1 MTSRPSIKLTLIVLL
16 ATAAGA
22 SFIACGRSNSQPNNS
37 SPSASPSA
45 NLIEVSTTPAISRQ
59 LPRFFE
65 ATGSLAADVQTDV
78 QPQTAGKV
86 VLVGVDMGSAVKKG
100 QMLVRLEAADYKLRV
115 DQAVAQLD
123 NAKAAVKQAEEK
135 IGLRPNQQFVPE
147 RVADVSAARANYD
160 LAESNFQRAQKLVE
174 SGDISRAEYDQR
186 KSQRDALRQVYESA
200 IAQARQNYAAVLVA
214 RTNVTNAQTQVNMA
228 QRTLSYTVVAAPIDG
243 FVLERPVDVGAYVAT
258 TTKIA
263 TIVRTNPL
271 WIRIDIPEQAVPQIR
286 NGQSVSLTT
295 SSWPDRSFSGHIARV
310 SPNVSATSRTL
321 TVEAEID
328 NRSGTLKPGQFGT
341 VRILLPQSEA
351 AVLVPQRALRTISGA
366 TYVFVIKN
374 GHAEQRLIQS
384 GQTESDLV
392 EIKSG
397 VAADEVVATSNV
409 DQLSDGAAVRQ

>member
-1 MTSRPSIKLTLIVLL
+1 MTLQRFIKLVLL
-16 ATAAGA
+16 VSLTTVAGA
-22 SFIACGRSNSQPNNS
+22 SLVSCKRSNGQPSNS
-37 SPSASPSA
+37 GAA
-45 NLIEVSTTPAISRQ
+45 NPTPAILEVSTAPAVVRQ

-65 ATGSLAADVQTDV
+65 ATGTLAADVQTDV

-86 VLVGVDMGSAVKKG
+86 VAVGVDMGSAVSKG
-100 QMLVRLEAADYKLRV
+100 QMLVRLEEADYKLRE

-123 NAKAAVKQAEEK
+123 SAKAAVRQAEEK
-135 IGLRPNQQFVPE
+135 LGLQSGQKFDPE
-147 RVADVSAARANYD
+147 RVADVSAARANYN
-160 LAESNFQRAQKLVE
+160 LAESNFQRAQKLIE

-214 RTNVTNAQTQVNMA
+214 RTNVTNAQTQVSMA
-228 QRTLSYTVVAAPIDG
+228 QRTLSYTVVAAPING
-243 FVLERPVDVGAYVAT
+243 FVLDRPVDLGAYVST

-263 TIVRTNPL
+263 TIVRTSPL
-271 WIRIDIPEQAVPQIR
+271 WIRIDVPEQAVPQIK

-295 SSWPDRSFSGHIARV
+295 SSFADRSFSGRVARI

-321 TVEAEID
+321 TVEAQIN
-328 NRSGTLKPGQFGT
+328 NRGGALKPGQFAT

-374 GHAEQRLIQS
+374 GHAEQRLVQS
-384 GQTESDLV
+384 GQAEGDLI

-397 VAADEVVATSNV
+397 VAADEVVATSTV
-409 DQLSDGAAVRQ
+409 DQLSDGVTVKQ

>member
-1 MTSRPSIKLTLIVLL
+1 MTPARSIKVILFVLL
-16 ATAAGA
+16 IAAAAVGLAACNRSKGAPNNNGA
-22 SFIACGRSNSQPNNS
+22 SG
-37 SPSASPSA
+37 SPTPST
-45 NLIEVSTTPAISRQ
+45 IEVSTTPAILRQ

-78 QPQTAGKV
+78 QPQTAGKIV
-86 VLVGVDMGSAVKKG
+86 AVGVDMGIAVRKG
-100 QMLVRLEAADYKLRV
+100 QMLVRLEDADYRLRV

-123 NAKAAVKQAEEK
+123 NAKAAVRQAEEK
-135 IGLRPNQQFVPE
+135 IGLQPGRQFDPA
-147 RVADVSAARANYD
+147 RVADVSAARANYE

-186 KSQRDALRQVYESA
+186 KSQRDSLRQVYESA

-214 RTNVTNAQTQVNMA
+214 RTNITNAQTQVDLARRN
-228 QRTLSYTVVAAPIDG
+228 LSYTVVKAPIDG
-243 FVLERPVDVGAYVAT
+243 YVLERPVDVGTYVST
-258 TTKIA
+258 TTKVA

-271 WIRIDIPEQAVPQIR
+271 WIRIDVPEQAVPQIK

-295 SSWPDRSFSGHIARV
+295 SAWPDRSFSGHIARV
-310 SPNVSATSRTL
+310 SPNVTVASRTL

-328 NRSGTLKPGQFGT
+328 NSSGALKPGQFGT
-341 VRILLPQSEA
+341 VRILLPQTEA

-366 TYVFVIKN
+366 TYVYVIKN
-374 GHAEQRLIQS
+374 GFAQQRLVQA
-384 GQTESDLV
+384 GQTEGDLV
-392 EIKSG
+392 ELKSG

>member
-1 MTSRPSIKLTLIVLL
+1 MTSRQSIKLTLTFLL
-16 ATAAGA
+16 ATAVGA
-22 SFIACGRSNSQPNNS
+22 SFVACGRSNGQPNSNAN
-37 SPSASPSA
+37 SASPAASV
-45 NLIEVSTTPAISRQ
+45 IEVSTTAAISRQ

-78 QPQTAGKV
+78 QPQTAGKIV
-86 VLVGVDMGSAVKKG
+86 AVGVDMGSAVKKG

-135 IGLRPNQQFVPE
+135 IGLRPNEQFVPE

-174 SGDISRAEYDQR
+174 SGDVSRAEYDQR

-200 IAQARQNYAAVLVA
+200 ISQARQNYAAVLVA
-214 RTNVTNAQTQVNMA
+214 RTNVTNAQTQVSMA
-228 QRTLSYTVVAAPIDG
+228 QRTLSYTTVAAPIDG
-243 FVLERPVDVGAYVAT
+243 FVLDRPVDLGAYVST

-271 WIRIDIPEQAVPQIR
+271 WIRIDIPEQAVPQIK

-295 SSWPDRSFSGHIARV
+295 SSFADRSFSGRVARI

-321 TVEAEID
+321 TVEAQID
-328 NRSGTLKPGQFGT
+328 NGGGALKPGQFGT
-341 VRILLPQSEA
+341 VRILLPQSSP

-384 GQTESDLV
+384 GQTEGDLV

-397 VAADEVVATSNV
+397 VAENEIVATSNV

>member
-1 MTSRPSIKLTLIVLL
+1 MTSRQPIKLTLIVLL

-22 SFIACGRSNSQPNNS
+22 SFIACGRSNGQNNN
-37 SPSASPSA
+37 PAAASPTA
-45 NLIEVSTTPAISRQ
+45 AVIEVSTSAAISRQ

-78 QPQTAGKV
+78 QPQTAGKIV
-86 VLVGVDMGSAVKKG
+86 AVGVDMGSAVKKG
-100 QMLVRLEAADYKLRV
+100 QMLVRLEAADYNLRV

-135 IGLRPNQQFVPE
+135 IGLQPGQQFVPE

-174 SGDISRAEYDQR
+174 SGDVSRAEYDQR

-243 FVLERPVDVGAYVAT
+243 FVLDRPVDVGAYVST

-271 WIRIDIPEQAVPQIR
+271 WIRIDIPEQAVPQIKS
-286 NGQSVSLTT
+286 GQSVSLSA
-295 SSWPDRSFSGHIARV
+295 SSWPDRSFSGRIARV
-310 SPNVSATSRTL
+310 SPNVSASSRTL
-321 TVEAEID
+321 AVEAQID
-328 NRSGTLKPGQFGT
+328 NGSGTLKPGQFGT
-341 VRILLPQSEA
+341 VRILLPQSQS

-366 TYVFVIKN
+366 TYVYVNKN
-374 GHAEQRLIQS
+374 GHAEQRLIQP
-384 GQTESDLV
+384 GQTVGALV

-397 VAADEVVATSNV
+397 VAENEIVATSNV
-409 DQLSDGAAVRQ
+409 DQLSDGAAVKQ

>member
-1 MTSRPSIKLTLIVLL
+1 MISRQSIKLTLTLLL

-22 SFIACGRSNSQPNNS
+22 SFIACGRSNGQPNSNAL
-37 SPSASPSA
+37 SASPASV
-45 NLIEVSTTPAISRQ
+45 IEVSTTAAISRQ

-78 QPQTAGKV
+78 QPQTAGKIV
-86 VLVGVDMGSAVKKG
+86 AVGVDMGSAVKKG

-115 DQAVAQLD
+115 DQAVAQLE
-123 NAKAAVKQAEEK
+123 NARAAVKQAEEK
-135 IGLRPNQQFVPE
+135 IGLRSNQQFVPE

-186 KSQRDALRQVYESA
+186 KSQRDALRQIYESA

-243 FVLERPVDVGAYVAT
+243 FVLDRPVDLGAYVST

-271 WIRIDIPEQAVPQIR
+271 WIRIDVPEQAVPQIK

-295 SSWPDRSFSGHIARV
+295 SSFADRSFSGRVARI

-321 TVEAEID
+321 TVEAQID
-328 NRSGTLKPGQFGT
+328 NGGGALKPGQFGT
-341 VRILLPQSEA
+341 VRILLPQSSP

-374 GHAEQRLIQS
+374 GHAEQRLVQT
-384 GQTESDLV
+384 GQTEGDLV

-397 VAADEVVATSNV
+397 VAENEMVATSNV
-409 DQLSDGAAVRQ
+409 DQLSDGATVRQ

>member
-1 MTSRPSIKLTLIVLL
+1 MTSRQSIKPPLIVLL
-16 ATAAGA
+16 AAAAGA
-22 SFIACGRSNSQPNNS
+22 SFIACGGSNGQPNNNG
-37 SPSASPSA
+37 PSASPTASV
-45 NLIEVSTTPAISRQ
+45 IEVSTTAAISRQ

-78 QPQTAGKV
+78 QPQTAGKIV
-86 VLVGVDMGSAVKKG
+86 AVGVDMGSAVKKG

-147 RVADVSAARANYD
+147 RVADVSVARANYD

-174 SGDISRAEYDQR
+174 SGDIARAEYDQR

-214 RTNVTNAQTQVNMA
+214 RTNVTNAQTQVSMA
-228 QRTLSYTVVAAPIDG
+228 QRTLSYTVVASPING
-243 FVLERPVDVGAYVAT
+243 FVLERPVDVGAYVST

-263 TIVRTNPL
+263 SIVRTNPL
-271 WIRIDIPEQAVPQIR
+271 WFRIDIPEQAVPQIK
-286 NGQSVSLTT
+286 NGQSVSLSA

-310 SPNVSATSRTL
+310 SPNVSASSRTL

-341 VRILLPQSEA
+341 VRILLPQSQS

-384 GQTESDLV
+384 GQTEGDLV

-397 VAADEVVATSNV
+397 VAENEIVATSNV
-409 DQLSDGAAVRQ
+409 DQLTDGASVRQ

>member
-1 MTSRPSIKLTLIVLL
+1 MIQLKNPKLIIVLAVLTL
-16 ATAAGA
+16 AAAGLA
-22 SFIACGRSNSQPNNS
+22 ACSRLKGQPNNATT
-37 SPSASPSA
+37 SASPSA
-45 NLIEVSTTPAISRQ
+45 VVDVTTVAAVSRQ

-78 QPQTAGKV
+78 QPQTAGKIV
-86 VLVGVDMGSAVKKG
+86 AVGADMGSAVKKG
-100 QMLVRLEAADYKLRV
+100 QMLVRLEAADDKLRV
-115 DQAVAQLD
+115 DQAVAQRE
-123 NAKAAVKQAEEK
+123 NARAAVKQAEEK
-135 IGLRPNQQFVPE
+135 IGLRSNQQFVPE

-160 LAESNFQRAQKLVE
+160 LAESNLQRAQKLVE

-214 RTNVTNAQTQVNMA
+214 RTNVTNAQTQVDLA
-228 QRTLSYTVVAAPIDG
+228 RRTLSYTVVTAPIG
-243 FVLERPVDVGAYVAT
+243 GYVLERPVDVGTYVST
-258 TTKIA
+258 TTKVA
-263 TIVRTNPL
+263 TIVKTNPL
-271 WIRIDIPEQAVPQIR
+271 WIRIDIPEQAVQQIKA
-286 NGQSVSLTT
+286 GQSVSLSTT
-295 SSWPDRSFSGHIARV
+295 SWPDRTFSGRVARI
-310 SPNVSATSRTL
+310 SPNVSASSRTL

-328 NRSGTLKPGQFGT
+328 NGSGALKPGQFGT

-374 GHAEQRLIQS
+374 SHAEQRLVQS
-384 GQTESDLV
+384 GQTEGDLV

-409 DQLSDGAAVRQ
+409 DQLSDGIIIRQ

>member
-1 MTSRPSIKLTLIVLL
+1 MISRQSIKLTLTLLL

-22 SFIACGRSNSQPNNS
+22 SFIACGRSNGQPNSNAL
-37 SPSASPSA
+37 SASPASV
-45 NLIEVSTTPAISRQ
+45 IEVSTTAAISRQ

-78 QPQTAGKV
+78 QPQTAGKIV
-86 VLVGVDMGSAVKKG
+86 AVGVDMGSAVKKG

-115 DQAVAQLD
+115 DQAVAQLE
-123 NAKAAVKQAEEK
+123 NARAAVKQAEEK
-135 IGLRPNQQFVPE
+135 IGLRSNQQFVPE

-186 KSQRDALRQVYESA
+186 KSQRDALRQIYESA

-243 FVLERPVDVGAYVAT
+243 FVLDRPVDLGAYVST

-271 WIRIDIPEQAVPQIR
+271 WIRIDVPEQAVPQIK

-295 SSWPDRSFSGHIARV
+295 SSFADRSFSGRVARI

-321 TVEAEID
+321 TVEAQID
-328 NRSGTLKPGQFGT
+328 NGGGALKPGQFGT
-341 VRILLPQSEA
+341 VRILLPQSSP

-374 GHAEQRLIQS
+374 GHAEQRLVQT
-384 GQTESDLV
+384 GQTEGDLV

-397 VAADEVVATSNV
+397 VAENEIVATGNV
-409 DQLSDGAAVRQ
+409 DQLSDGATVRQ

>member
-1 MTSRPSIKLTLIVLL
+1 MISRQSIKLTLTLLL

-22 SFIACGRSNSQPNNS
+22 SFIACGRSNGQPNSNA
-37 SPSASPSA
+37 PSASPASA
-45 NLIEVSTTPAISRQ
+45 IEVSTTAAISRQ

-78 QPQTAGKV
+78 QPQTAGKIV
-86 VLVGVDMGSAVKKG
+86 AVGVDMGSAVKKG

-115 DQAVAQLD
+115 DQAVAQLE
-123 NAKAAVKQAEEK
+123 NARAAVKQAEEK
-135 IGLRPNQQFVPE
+135 IGLRSNQQFVPE

-186 KSQRDALRQVYESA
+186 KSQRDALRQIYESA

-243 FVLERPVDVGAYVAT
+243 FVLDRPVDLGAYVST

-271 WIRIDIPEQAVPQIR
+271 WIRIDVPEQAVPQIK

-295 SSWPDRSFSGHIARV
+295 SSFADRSFSGRVARI

-321 TVEAEID
+321 TVEAQID
-328 NRSGTLKPGQFGT
+328 NGGGALKPGQFGT
-341 VRILLPQSEA
+341 VRILLPQSSP

-374 GHAEQRLIQS
+374 GHAEQRLVQT
-384 GQTESDLV
+384 GQTEGDLV

-397 VAADEVVATSNV
+397 VAENEMVATSNV
-409 DQLSDGAAVRQ
+409 DQLSDGATVRQ

>member
-1 MTSRPSIKLTLIVLL
+1 MISRPSIKLTLTFLL
-16 ATAAGA
+16 ATAAAA
-22 SFIACGRSNSQPNNS
+22 SFIACSRSNGQPNSNAA
-37 SPSASPSA
+37 SASPASA
-45 NLIEVSTTPAISRQ
+45 IEVSTTAAISRQ

-78 QPQTAGKV
+78 QPQTAGKIV
-86 VLVGVDMGSAVKKG
+86 AVGVDMGSAVMKG

-115 DQAVAQLD
+115 DQAVAQLE
-123 NAKAAVKQAEEK
+123 NARAAVKQAEEK
-135 IGLRPNQQFVPE
+135 IGLRSNQQFVPE

-243 FVLERPVDVGAYVAT
+243 FVLDRPVDLGAYVST

-271 WIRIDIPEQAVPQIR
+271 WIRIDVPEQAVPQIKL
-286 NGQSVSLTT
+286 GQSVSLTT
-295 SSWPDRSFSGHIARV
+295 SSFADRSFSGRVARI
-310 SPNVSATSRTL
+310 SPNVSAISRTL
-321 TVEAEID
+321 TVEAQID
-328 NRSGTLKPGQFGT
+328 NGGGALKPGQFGT
-341 VRILLPQSEA
+341 VRILLPQSSP

-374 GHAEQRLIQS
+374 GHAEQRLVQM
-384 GQTESDLV
+384 GQTEGDLV

-397 VAADEVVATSNV
+397 VAENEIVATGNV
-409 DQLSDGAAVRQ
+409 DQLSDGATVRQ